1 MAGARARDAVRRS
14 VGALTVTAL
23 LGAAIAV
30 GAGLTWP
37 GSAAPSAGPP
47 PASAVPSLAPSQST
61 LVRPSPSPAR
71 TILPTQRTSPTPT
84 PMARPGATVGAPGIA
99 ITTRPDSDGSFLVS
113 EVITLPAPLTQA
125 VLRPPS
131 IGDAGTRFKLLRP
144 TAMQVEVSAGGQA
157 VAVPDG
163 PVRSEVT
170 LRWSSP
176 ARQLQLR
183 YRLTQVSVASR
194 PAKAGRT
201 VAAFGSLLDGMP
213 ADLPVKVVVT
223 GRTVLSLTCPQLP
236 LARLACGAGAAPKFW
251 TLRPIPFDRSRVL
264 VQYDQPA
271 SR

>member
-1 MAGARARDAVRRS
+1 
-14 VGALTVTAL
+14 
-23 LGAAIAV
+23 
-30 GAGLTWP
+30 
-37 GSAAPSAGPP
+37 
-47 PASAVPSLAPSQST
+47 
-61 LVRPSPSPAR
+61 
-71 TILPTQRTSPTPT
+71 
-84 PMARPGATVGAPGIA
+84 MARPGATVGAPGIA
-99 ITTRPDSDGSFLVS
+99 ITTRPDSNGSFLVS

-131 IGDAGTRFKLLRP
+131 IGDAGTRFKPLRP

-223 GRTVLSLTCPQLP
+223 GRTVLSLSRVRSYRWRDWPAAPVQPRSSGHC
-236 LARLACGAGAAPKFW
+236 ADSVRSVASAGAI
-251 TLRPIPFDRSRVL
+251 RPAGKPMRL
-264 VQYDQPA
+264 
-271 SR
+271 

>member
-1 MAGARARDAVRRS
+1 MAGARTRDAVRRS
-14 VGALTVTAL
+14 VGALTLTAL
-23 LGAAIAV
+23 LCAAVAV

-37 GSAAPSAGPP
+37 GSAASSARL
-47 PASAVPSLAPSQST
+47 PASAVPPSAPSQST

-71 TILPTQRTSPTPT
+71 TILPTQRRSPT
-84 PMARPGATVGAPGIA
+84 PMARPSATVGASSVA

-113 EVITLPAPLTQA
+113 EVITLPAPVTEA

-131 IGDAGTRFKLLRP
+131 IGDVGTRFMQLRP
-144 TAMQVEVSAGGQA
+144 TAMQVQVSAGGQP

-163 PVRSEVT
+163 SVRSEMM
-170 LRWSSP
+170 LRWDSP
-176 ARQLQLR
+176 TRQLQLR

-201 VAAFGSLLDGMP
+201 VAALGSLLDRMP

-236 LARLACGAGAAPKFW
+236 LARLSCGAGAAPRFW
-251 TLRPIPFDRSRVL
+251 TLRAIPFDRSRVL
-264 VQYDQPA
+264 VQYDRPA
-271 SR
+271 GR